1 VGSFFIELAI
11 FLPMERARTLSIDG
25 IEISDASE
33 CYVIAEIGHNHGGS
47 IETCKELFD
56 EAKGCGAHAVKLQKR
71 DNRSLYTREFFN
83 KPYENENSYGATY
96 GEHREALEFGKAD
109 YQELKSHAEE
119 IGITFFSTAFD
130 LPSADFLAELDM
142 PAYKI
147 ASADLINTP
156 LLKYVAQIGKPM
168 IISTGG
174 STLDDVRRAHDTV
187 AEINPELAI
196 LQCTAGYPAS
206 WDELDLRVVETYR
219 DLFPGTVVGLSSHD
233 NGIAMPL
240 VSYMLGGRIVEK
252 HFTLN
257 RAMKGTDHRFSLEP
271 QGLRKLVR
279 DLTRTKKA
287 LGDGT
292 KTMYPSEVEP
302 VEKMAKKLV
311 AKRALP
317 AGHTLGPDDIAM
329 KSPGN
334 GLPPYEFDRLVGR
347 TLRHP
352 VSEDQAL
359 TFELL
364 EEPLPGDT
372 RELAESGA
380 PHDG

>member
-1 VGSFFIELAI
+1 MQRE
-11 FLPMERARTLSIDG
+11 RTLTIDG
-25 IEISDASE
+25 FEISDASE

-83 KPYENENSYGATY
+83 KPYENENSYGPTY
-96 GEHREALEFGKAD
+96 GEHREALEFGRAD
-109 YQELKSHAEE
+109 YQELKAYAEE
-119 IGITFFSTAFD
+119 IGITFFATAFD
-130 LPSADFLAELDM
+130 IPSADFLAELDM
-142 PAYKI
+142 PVFKM

-156 LLKYVAQIGKPM
+156 LLKHVAQIGKPM
-168 IISTGG
+168 ILSTGG
-174 STLDDVRRAHDTV
+174 ATLDDVRRAHDTV
-187 AEINPELAI
+187 VEINPELAV
-196 LQCTAGYPAS
+196 LQCTAGYPAA
-206 WDELDLRVVETYR
+206 WDELDLRVIETYR
-219 DLFPGTVVGLSSHD
+219 DLFSGTVIGLSSHD
-233 NGIAMPL
+233 NGITMPV

-257 RAMKGTDHRFSLEP
+257 RALKGTDHRFSLEP
-271 QGLRKLVR
+271 QGLRKMVR

-311 AKRALP
+311 AKTALP

-364 EEPLPGDT
+364 EEPLPGDA

-380 PHDG
+380 AHDR

>member
-1 VGSFFIELAI
+1 MPA
-11 FLPMERARTLSIDG
+11 ERVLVIDG
-25 IEISDASE
+25 FEISDASD
-33 CYVIAEIGHNHGGS
+33 CYVIAEVGHNHGGS
-47 IETCKELFD
+47 VETCKELFD

-71 DNRSLYTREFFN
+71 DNRSLYTRDFFN

-109 YQELKSHAEE
+109 YLELKSYAEE

-130 LPSADFLAELDM
+130 IPSADFLAELDM
-142 PAYKI
+142 PVYKI
-147 ASADLINTP
+147 ASADLVNTP
-156 LLKYVAQIGKPM
+156 LIRHVAEIGKPM
-168 IISTGG
+168 ILSTGG
-174 STLDDVRRAHDTV
+174 ATLDDVRRAHEIV
-187 AEINPELAI
+187 AAVNPQVAV
-196 LQCTAGYPAS
+196 LQCTAGYPAA
-206 WDELDLRVVETYR
+206 WEELDLRVIETYR
-219 DLFPGTVVGLSSHD
+219 DLFPETVIGLSSHD

-257 RAMKGTDHRFSLEP
+257 RAQKGTDHRFSLEP
-271 QGLRKLVR
+271 QGLRKMIR

-292 KTMYPSEVEP
+292 KTTYPSEIEP

-311 AKRALP
+311 AKDALP
-317 AGHTLGPDDIAM
+317 AGHTLRAEDIVL
-329 KSPGN
+329 KSPGD
-334 GLPPYEFDRLVGR
+334 GLPPYELDRLVGR
-347 TLRHP
+347 TLRDP
-352 VSEDQAL
+352 VSAEQAL

-364 EEPLPGDT
+364 EEPPPGDA

-380 PHDG
+380 AHDG

>member
-1 VGSFFIELAI
+1 
-11 FLPMERARTLSIDG
+11 MERARTLTIDG
-25 IEISDASE
+25 FEISDASE

-130 LPSADFLAELDM
+130 IPSADFLAELDM

-187 AEINPELAI
+187 AEINPEVAI
-196 LQCTAGYPAS
+196 LQCTAGYPAA
-206 WDELDLRVVETYR
+206 WDELDLRVIETYR
-219 DLFPGTVVGLSSHD
+219 DLFPATVVGLSSHD

-317 AGHTLGPDDIAM
+317 AGHTLGADDIAM

-334 GLPPYEFDRLVGR
+334 GLPPYELDRLVGR

-364 EEPLPGDT
+364 EEQLPGDA

>member
-1 VGSFFIELAI
+1 MQRE
-11 FLPMERARTLSIDG
+11 RTLTIDG
-25 IEISDASE
+25 IEISDSTG

-47 IETCKELFD
+47 VETCKELFD
-56 EAKGCGAHAVKLQKR
+56 EAKGCGAQAVKLQKR
-71 DNRSLYTREFFN
+71 DNRSLYTRDFFN

-109 YQELKSHAEE
+109 YQELKVYAEE
-119 IGITFFSTAFD
+119 IGITFFATAFD
-130 LPSADFLAELDM
+130 KPSADFLAELDM
-142 PAYKI
+142 PAYKM

-168 IISTGG
+168 IMSTGG
-174 STLDDVRRAHDTV
+174 ATLDDVRRAHEAV
-187 AEINPELAI
+187 AETNPDIAI
-196 LQCTAGYPAS
+196 LQCTAGYPAT
-206 WDELDLRVVETYR
+206 WEELDLRVIETYR
-219 DLFPGTVVGLSSHD
+219 DLFPETVIGLSSHD

-257 RAMKGTDHRFSLEP
+257 RALKGTDHRFSLEP
-271 QGLRKLVR
+271 QGLRKMVR
-279 DLTRTKKA
+279 DLTRTQKA

-292 KTMYPSEVEP
+292 KTMYPSEIEP

-311 AKRALP
+311 AKTDLP
-317 AGHTLGPDDIAM
+317 SGHTLRAEDIAM

-352 VSEDQAL
+352 VSQDQAL

-364 EEPLPGDT
+364 EEPLPGDA